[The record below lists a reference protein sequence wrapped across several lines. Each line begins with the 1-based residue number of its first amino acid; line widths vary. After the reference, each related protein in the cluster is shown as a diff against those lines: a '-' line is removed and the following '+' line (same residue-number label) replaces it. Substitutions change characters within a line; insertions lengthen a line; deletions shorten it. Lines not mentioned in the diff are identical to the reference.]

1 MRAIGIHEFGGR
13 DKLQLLELP
22 EPKVPPDFVKI
33 EIRAAGVNPVDWK
46 IREGRSE
53 PRFPVVFPVVP
64 GWDAAGVVA
73 EVGPAVTEFAP
84 GDEVFAY
91 CRKHFLGE
99 GTYAEYVSVPD
110 SAVARKP
117 ESLSFEQAAAI
128 PLASLTAYQALFL
141 TAGLTAGERVLVSAA
156 AGGVGSFAV
165 QLAIDAGAEVIG
177 VASEQHRD
185 RVLELGAYEVID
197 RSRDVVGA
205 TRELVPDGVDVVF
218 DLYGDERLGDAVRDE
233 GRLVSIAAPPSYA
246 ERGVVSSYVFVR
258 PDGEQLEEL
267 AALADD
273 GRLLVDLAEVLPL
286 EDAARAQELSEAG
299 HVRGKL
305 VLRVS

>member
-1 MRAIGIHEFGGR
+1 VRAIGIQEFGDR
-13 DKLQLLELP
+13 DQLQLLELP

-33 EIRAAGVNPVDWK
+33 AIRAAGVNPVDWK
-46 IREGRSE
+46 LRQGRLE
-53 PRFPVVFPVVP
+53 PRFPVIFPVVP

-73 EVGPAVTEFAP
+73 EIGPAVTEFAP
-84 GDEVFAY
+84 GDEVYAY
-91 CRKHFLGE
+91 CRKHFIGE

-110 SAVARKP
+110 SYIARKP
-117 ESLSFEQAAAI
+117 ESLSFEQAAAV
-128 PLASLTAYQALFL
+128 PLAGLTAYQALFL

-165 QLAIDAGAEVIG
+165 QLALDAGAEVIG

-197 RSRDVVGA
+197 RAGDIAASV
-205 TRELVPDGVDVVF
+205 RELVPDGVDVAF
-218 DLYGDERLGDAVRDE
+218 DLYGDERLGNAVRDG
-233 GRLVSIAAPPSYA
+233 GRLVSIASPPSYG
-246 ERGVVSSYVFVR
+246 ERGVVPSYMFVR

-267 AALADD
+267 AALADE
-273 GRLLVDLAEVLPL
+273 GRLLVDVAEVLPL
-286 EDAARAQELSEAG
+286 EDAARAHELSEDG

-305 VLRVS
+305 VLRVD

>member
-13 DKLQLLELP
+13 DKLQLLELL

-33 EIRAAGVNPVDWK
+33 QVRAAGVNPVDWK
-46 IREGRSE
+46 LREGRIE

-99 GTYAEYVSVPD
+99 GTYAESVSVPD
-110 SAVARKP
+110 AYVARKP
-117 ESLSFEQAAAI
+117 VSLTFEQAAAV
-128 PLASLTAYQALFL
+128 PLAALTAYQALFL
-141 TAGLTAGERVLVSAA
+141 AAGLTAGERVLVSAA

-177 VASEQHRD
+177 VAGDQHRD

-197 RSRDVVGA
+197 RSRDVVEA
-205 TRELVPDGVDVVF
+205 VRELVPDGVDVVF
-218 DLYGDERLGDAVRDE
+218 DLYGDERLGDAARDG
-233 GRLVSIAAPPSYA
+233 GRLVSIAAPPSYS
-246 ERGVVSSYVFVR
+246 ERGVVPAYLFVR

-267 AALADD
+267 AALADG
-273 GRLLVDLAEVLPL
+273 GRLLVDVAEVLPL
-286 EDAARAQELSEAG
+286 EDAARAHKLIEAG
-299 HVRGKL
+299 HTRGKL

>member
-1 MRAIGIHEFGGR
+1 VRAIGIHEFGGR

-33 EIRAAGVNPVDWK
+33 RIHAAGVNPVDWK

-84 GDEVFAY
+84 GDEVYAY

-110 SAVARKP
+110 SYVARKP
-117 ESLSFEQAAAI
+117 ESLSFEQAAAV

-141 TAGLTAGERVLVSAA
+141 AAGLTAGERVLVSAA

-165 QLAIDAGAEVIG
+165 QLALDAGAEVIG

-197 RSRDVVGA
+197 RAGDVAANV
-205 TRELVPDGVDVVF
+205 RELVPDGVDVAF
-218 DLYGDERLGDAVRDE
+218 DLYGDERLGNAVRDG
-233 GRLVSIAAPPSYA
+233 GRLVSIASPPTYR
-246 ERGVVSSYVFVR
+246 ERAVVPSYVFVR

-267 AALADD
+267 AGLADD

-286 EDAARAQELSEAG
+286 EEAARAHELSEAG

-305 VLRVS
+305 VLRVD

>member
-1 MRAIGIHEFGGR
+1 MRAIGIYEFGGR
-13 DKLQLLELP
+13 DQLQVLDLP

-33 EIRAAGVNPVDWK
+33 AIRAAGVNPVDWK
-46 IREGRSE
+46 LREGRLE

-73 EVGPAVTEFAP
+73 EVGPTVTEFAP
-84 GDEVFAY
+84 GDEVYGY
-91 CRKHFLGE
+91 CRKHFIGE

-110 SAVARKP
+110 SYLARKP
-117 ESLSFEQAAAI
+117 ESLSFEQAAAV

-141 TAGLTAGERVLVSAA
+141 SAGLTAGERVLVSAA

-165 QLAIDAGAEVIG
+165 QLALDAGAEVIG

-197 RSRDVVGA
+197 RAGDVAANV
-205 TRELVPDGVDVVF
+205 RELVPEGVDVAF
-218 DLYGDERLGDAVRDE
+218 DLYGDERLGNAVRDG
-233 GRLVSIAAPPSYA
+233 GRLVSIASPPSYD
-246 ERGVVSSYVFVR
+246 ERGVVPSYMFVR
-258 PDGEQLEEL
+258 PNGEQLEEF

-273 GRLLVDLAEVLPL
+273 GRLLVDVAEVLPL
-286 EDAARAQELSEAG
+286 EGAARAHELSEAG

-305 VLRVS
+305 VLRVD

>member
-1 MRAIGIHEFGGR
+1 VRAIGIHEFGGR

-33 EIRAAGVNPVDWK
+33 QVRAAGVNPVDWK
-46 IREGRSE
+46 LREGRLE

-64 GWDAAGVVA
+64 GWDAAGVVT

-84 GDEVFAY
+84 GDEVYAY
-91 CRKHFLGE
+91 CRKHFIGE

-110 SAVARKP
+110 AYVARKP

-128 PLASLTAYQALFL
+128 PLAGLTAYQALFL
-141 TAGLTAGERVLVSAA
+141 AAGLTAGERVLVSAA

-165 QLAIDAGAEVIG
+165 QLAIDAGAEVVG

-197 RSRDVVGA
+197 RFRNVVEA
-205 TRELVPDGVDVVF
+205 VRELVPEGVDVVF
-218 DLYGDERLGDAVRDE
+218 DLYGDERLGGAARDG
-233 GRLVSIAAPPSYA
+233 GRIVSIASPPSYS
-246 ERGVVSSYVFVR
+246 ERGVVPSYVFVR

-273 GRLLVDLAEVLPL
+273 GRLLVDVAEVLPL
-286 EDAARAQELSEAG
+286 EDAARAHELIEAG
-299 HVRGKL
+299 HTRGKL